1 MWSPDQQPCT
11 VTVTLLPR
19 PGTVTLREAGGTA
32 QSRGARLLWEGH
44 HLPSSDPEGG
54 LESPLH
60 QLVWSE
66 ALLRGELQAENLS
79 FPGPLFVA
87 GSLHCSCGVWLVKET
102 PLSAARLRRGCCW
115 VASSIS
121 RSCGGVC
128 VCTRVPVKGCFL
140 SPKLDRLSGRPRGQP
155 QQQQQQQPGLAAE
168 SPKEEGHQ
176 VLHRPFVWQEGEG
189 PAWTPRQGGARTR
202 WVLHRSEGGGS
213 ACMSLLCLSRCPHE
227 APVTHAGCPPGR
239 SRRGIC
245 LL

>member
-1 MWSPDQQPCT
+1 MEGTCGHLTCSPAHGDRHSPAT
-11 VTVTLLPR
+11 
-19 PGTVTLREAGGTA
+19 AGDGHPV
-32 QSRGARLLWEGH
+32 RGGGNCPEQGSSPSLGGSSPA
-44 HLPSSDPEGG
+44 SSDPEGG
-54 LESPLH
+54 LEGPLH

-87 GSLHCSCGVWLVKET
+87 GSLHCSCGVWLVKQT
-102 PLSAARLRRGCCW
+102 PLSAVRLRHGCCW

-128 VCTRVPVKGCFL
+128 VCTRAPVKGCFL
-140 SPKLDRLSGRPRGQP
+140 SPKLDRLSRQPRGQP
-155 QQQQQQQPGLAAE
+155 QQQPGLTAE

-176 VLHRPFVWQEGEG
+176 VLHRSFVWQEGEG

-202 WVLHRSEGGGS
+202 WVPHHSEGGGS
-213 ACMSLLCLSRCPHE
+213 ACMSLLCLSHCPHE
-227 APVTHAGCPPGR
+227 APVTPTGCPPGR
-239 SRRGIC
+239 SRGGVC

>member
-1 MWSPDQQPCT
+1 MWSPDQHPCT

-19 PGTVTLREAGGTA
+19 PDTVTLREAGGTA
-32 QSRGARLLWEGH
+32 QSRGARLLWEGR

-87 GSLHCSCGVWLVKET
+87 GSLHCSCGVCLVKET

-115 VASSIS
+115 VPVSIS
-121 RSCGGVC
+121 SSCGGVC
-128 VCTRVPVKGCFL
+128 VCTRVPVKGPFL
-140 SPKLDRLSGRPRGQP
+140 SLKLDRLSGRPRGQP

-176 VLHRPFVWQEGEG
+176 VLHQPLVLQEGKG
-189 PAWTPRQGGARTR
+189 PA
-202 WVLHRSEGGGS
+202 
-213 ACMSLLCLSRCPHE
+213 
-227 APVTHAGCPPGR
+227 
-239 SRRGIC
+239 
-245 LL
+245 